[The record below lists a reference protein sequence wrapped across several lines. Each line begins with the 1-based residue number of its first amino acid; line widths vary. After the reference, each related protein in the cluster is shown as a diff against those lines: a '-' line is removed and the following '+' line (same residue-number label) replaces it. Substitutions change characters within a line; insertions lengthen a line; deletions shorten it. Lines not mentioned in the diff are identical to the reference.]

1 MKKVLKILTAYIKDP
16 KVRLSF
22 SILSGLFL
30 NGIYI
35 VLNIVMGIIYKS
47 ERFITFS
54 VFYLLL
60 FSTRYLS
67 FDYVTDEKKSA
78 ENEMLIGILL
88 PILAI
93 PMSGMII
100 YSVKLGE
107 KTAYP
112 SFLVFPFALYFLYSL
127 TRVVS
132 GLILL
137 IRRKSG
143 INFSAYAVRLSA
155 LLFSLFNFQ
164 LSLLPILNISE
175 EVAAVMNRVT
185 GFSVSVLVSAIAFA
199 VLRRSILKKHTDKS
213 KTE

>member
-78 ENEMLIGILL
+78 ENEIVPGIR
-88 PILAI
+88 
-93 PMSGMII
+93 M
-100 YSVKLGE
+100 
-107 KTAYP
+107 
-112 SFLVFPFALYFLYSL
+112 
-127 TRVVS
+127 R
-132 GLILL
+132 
-137 IRRKSG
+137 
-143 INFSAYAVRLSA
+143 
-155 LLFSLFNFQ
+155 
-164 LSLLPILNISE
+164 
-175 EVAAVMNRVT
+175 
-185 GFSVSVLVSAIAFA
+185 
-199 VLRRSILKKHTDKS
+199 
-213 KTE
+213 